1 MASVIFSDAS
11 GDLEI
16 VISLYNY
23 NYVLSVRNSKT
34 KGYYFKDPL
43 RLLPVREK
51 NEEKALD
58 ETMLKHLGKL
68 IMHEIKSNKT
78 IFGRSR
84 KTTEEIVKSLLQKLR
99 SFTTRYQDKIN
110 ELTLRHKTEIEALK
124 EKQREELELVLTA
137 MEDSLL

>member
-1 MASVIFSDAS
+1 MVTVIFSDTS

-16 VISLYNY
+16 VISLYDY

-34 KGYYFKDPL
+34 KSYYFKDPL
-43 RLLPVREK
+43 RLLPVRPQ
-51 NEEKALD
+51 NEEKIFD

-84 KTTEEIVKSLLQKLR
+84 KNTEDLVKSLLEKLTPFRSQYEGEIKTLTQK
-99 SFTTRYQDKIN
+99 
-110 ELTLRHKTEIEALK
+110 HKAEIETLK
-124 EKQREELELVLTA
+124 EKQRKELELVLIA